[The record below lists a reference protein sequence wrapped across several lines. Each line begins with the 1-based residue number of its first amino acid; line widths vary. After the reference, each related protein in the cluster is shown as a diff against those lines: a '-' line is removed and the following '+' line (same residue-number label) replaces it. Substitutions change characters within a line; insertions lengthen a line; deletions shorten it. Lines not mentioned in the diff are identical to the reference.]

1 VGPVDHCDAALR
13 IARSR
18 WRAAVNAED
27 RVAESMAMGRLNELL
42 EKRLSAVQHL
52 REALGCC
59 ARSPAAPASSRFR
72 PGG

>member
-1 VGPVDHCDAALR
+1 
-13 IARSR
+13 
-18 WRAAVNAED
+18 VNAED